1 MPLLNALAS
10 KLMPRAAM
18 AAFLF
23 LSALPGLS
31 FAQLP
36 SAQQVQQAQQAI
48 QSGMPIT
55 PDMIDAATQQFPGL
69 EGLSPDQV
77 REQSED
83 EERRKAEAR
92 AKEML
97 EIDEQFLE
105 QEKEWVSRKDGHGSA
120 SRRRLEDRRFPA
132 GLERFGEDFFRNAD
146 AAGLGPNAPALPEY
160 QLSAGDEIRVST
172 WGRESRTTSVV
183 LDNEGMFHYPPLA
196 PMRLAGL
203 KFVEAEALVVAE
215 LQKIHGVKA
224 AVSLGRLRS
233 IRIMVL
239 GEVNRP
245 GSYVMPAGVTI
256 TSALFRSGGI
266 SEIGSMRNIEVR
278 RSGKVV
284 GTLDLYD
291 MLLKGNSKG
300 DIQLLPGDVLF
311 VPLAAKQVAVHGM
324 VKRPAI
330 YELKGDVKALD
341 GVKQAG
347 GLLSNAFQGR
357 LRLDRV
363 QGNKRNIVLDVD
375 MDQINAKSNVALVD
389 GDILFVDKV
398 LDKLDDAVF
407 LKGNVNRPGRYQ
419 YKPGMT
425 VRDLIPTL
433 RDLRAETF
441 FEYAHI
447 QRPAPDDE
455 RPILLNFSLQDVFA
469 TGAHVPLEPRD
480 TVVIYNRY
488 QIVERPVVKASGML
502 RRPGAYPFRDA
513 MTVSDLI
520 ILAGGLG
527 DAHLPEAHLLRTL
540 YEAESDSMYTQ
551 LLKVNL
557 KNVLESKDSKANIEL
572 RPFDSL
578 IVFPRSS
585 FVLPKWVSVYGA
597 VRKPGTFELAE
608 GMGVRELISAAGGL
622 TKNSFKL
629 NVEVVRR
636 EIVGDSI
643 MTREVIR
650 LPLKDVLEGKSDF
663 ALMDGDGLYI
673 REVVNAKEFT
683 TITLAGEFA
692 FPGKY
697 EFTTGERL
705 SSVIKRAG
713 GFTDQAYLRG
723 LVFIRK
729 SVKEQ
734 QMLHAEE
741 IGRRLEDQ
749 LQTRMQQT
757 VEDSERARI
766 RYALERR
773 QSLVKAIREA
783 PYLGRVVIRLDE
795 KYKFEGTDWDI
806 TLEHGD
812 SLYVGPYP
820 NTVSVLGEV
829 YSPTNII
836 YTKNTNTVGEALSKA
851 GGVNNFGDYKNTFYI
866 GPDGVVHSPGTTPW
880 YMSFKWRHIEPGGSI
895 IVPAKPPAKDYL
907 EVVSKLTQI
916 LFQMAMTAGVIVA
929 LQ

>member
-1 MPLLNALAS
+1 MQLFKVLGSVMALSLGAGIV
-10 KLMPRAAM
+10 K
-18 AAFLF
+18 
-23 LSALPGLS
+23 
-31 FAQLP
+31 AQSP
-36 SAQQVQQAQQAI
+36 TPQQVQQAQQAI
-48 QSGMPIT
+48 QSGVPIT
-55 PDMIDAATQQFPGL
+55 PEMIDAAAQQFPGL
-69 EGLSPDQV
+69 EGLTPDDV
-77 REQSED
+77 KKRAEE
-83 EERRKAEAR
+83 EERRKSEAR
-92 AKEML
+92 AKEA
-97 EIDEQFLE
+97 EQIDEQFLE
-105 QEKEWVSRKDGHGSA
+105 QEKEWVSRKDGHGGA
-120 SRRRLEDRRFPA
+120 GARRTQDRRFPP

-146 AAGLGPNAPALPEY
+146 AVGVGPNAPALPDY
-160 QLSAGDEIRVST
+160 VLSPGDEIQVST
-172 WGRESRTTSVV
+172 WGRESRTTSVFI
-183 LDNEGMFHYPPLA
+183 DNEGMFHYPPLA
-196 PMRLAGL
+196 PLRLAGM
-203 KFVEAEALVVAE
+203 KFAAAQDRVVSEIQKMQGVTAAL
-215 LQKIHGVKA
+215 
-224 AVSLGRLRS
+224 SLGRLRS

-239 GEVNRP
+239 GEAVRP
-245 GSYVMPAGVTI
+245 GSYAMPAGATV

-266 SEIGSMRNIEVR
+266 SEIGSLRHIEVR

-284 GTLDLYD
+284 ATLDLYE
-291 MLLKGNSKG
+291 MLLKGNNKG
-300 DIQLLPGDVLF
+300 DIQLLPGDALF
-311 VPLAAKQVAVHGM
+311 IPLAATQVAVHGM

-330 YELKGDVKALD
+330 YELKGNVKALEA
-341 GVKQAG
+341 VELSG
-347 GLLSNAFQGR
+347 GLLSNAFKGR

-363 QGNKRNIVLDVD
+363 QGNKRNVVLDVD
-375 MDQINAKSNVALVD
+375 MDRVDVKSNVTLSD
-389 GDILFVDKV
+389 GDILYVDKV

-407 LKGNVNRPGRYQ
+407 LKGNVLRPGRYQ

-425 VRDLIPTL
+425 VRDLIPSL
-433 RDLRAETF
+433 RDLRGETF
-441 FEYAHI
+441 FEYSHI

-455 RPILLNFSLQDVFA
+455 RPILLNFSLAEVFSM
-469 TGAHVPLEPRD
+469 GARVPLEPRD

-488 QIVERPVVKASGML
+488 EIVERPVVKAAGMV
-502 RRPGAYPFRDA
+502 RKPGQYSFREA

-527 DAHLPEAHLLRTL
+527 DAHLPEAHLLRSL

-557 KNVLESKDSKANIEL
+557 KKVLESPGSDENLEL

-597 VRKPGTFELAE
+597 VRKQGTFELAQ
-608 GMGVRELISAAGGL
+608 GMGIAELVSAAGGL

-629 NVEVVRR
+629 GVEVVRR

-643 MTREVIR
+643 MTREVIK
-650 LPLKDVLEGKSDF
+650 LPLKDVLEGKSGF
-663 ALMDGDGLYI
+663 TLMDADGIYI

-683 TITLAGEFA
+683 TISLNGEFA

-697 EFTTGERL
+697 EFTTGEKL
-705 SSVIKRAG
+705 SSVIRRAG

-729 SVKEQ
+729 SVKQQ

-749 LQTRMQQT
+749 LQTRLQQT
-757 VEDSERARI
+757 VEPSEQARI
-766 RYALERR
+766 RFALERR
-773 QSLVKAIREA
+773 QTLVKAIREA

-795 KYKFEGTDWDI
+795 KYKFAGTDWDI

-812 SLYVGPYP
+812 SLYVGAFP
-820 NTVSVLGEV
+820 NTVSILGEV

-836 YTKNTNTVGEALSKA
+836 YTSSSNTVGEALAKA
-851 GGVNNFGDYKNTFYI
+851 GGVNNFGDYKNTFYV
-866 GPDGVVHSPGTTPW
+866 GPDGIVHTPGTTPW
-880 YMSFKWRHIEPGGSI
+880 YASFKWKSIEPGGSI
-895 IVPAKPPAKDYL
+895 IVPAKPPAKDYI
-907 EVVSKLTQI
+907 EVVAKLTQI